1 LQLIKQWAVRAFAYC
16 TATVLKA
23 MIAVDVQLA
32 TAHARAETCVGYLP
46 DNPTASGYDF
56 WQASLPARL
65 IVFMRAGEHNDV
77 LFAWVDGSSAESGT
91 K

>member
-1 LQLIKQWAVRAFAYC
+1 
-16 TATVLKA
+16 
-23 MIAVDVQLA
+23 MIAVDGQLA
-32 TAHARAETCVGYLP
+32 TAHKPTEQSVGYLP
-46 DNPTASGYDF
+46 ANPNASGYDF

-65 IVFMRAGEHNDV
+65 IVIIRAGEHNDV